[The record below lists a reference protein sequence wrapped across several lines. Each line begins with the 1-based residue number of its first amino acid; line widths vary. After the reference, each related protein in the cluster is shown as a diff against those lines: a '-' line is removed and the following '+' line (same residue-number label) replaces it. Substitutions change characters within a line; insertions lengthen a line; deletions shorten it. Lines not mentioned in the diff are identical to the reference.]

1 MSSLSKYFVNYK
13 YFNILKPPGWKINNG
28 EKLFL
33 LEKWSLRWF
42 FHPKLTYRKDWADGD
57 HQDDDHADDHDEEN
71 DDDHHDACHH
81 HEPEFQ
87 IQDAEP
93 SLRHRRQ
100 IAGHWTR
107 TLKNSLKNCGFL
119 STLLLFH
126 MSVRPTKAWHTDN
139 DDDTD
144 VWDHLTGSSPIQ
156 MVPSQ
161 FKPESTLFSFLSW
174 SAVTIV
180 NHYNHHH
187 VWWNSMNTSW

>member
-28 EKLFL
+28 GKWFL
-33 LEKWSLRWF
+33 LEKWSPCWF

-57 HQDDDHADDHDEEN
+57 HQDDDHDEEN

-107 TLKNSLKNCGFL
+107 TMRKN
-119 STLLLFH
+119 
-126 MSVRPTKAWHTDN
+126 TKKFQT
-139 DDDTD
+139 DTD
-144 VWDHLTGSSPIQ
+144 TIKKIWKVSKPRSFETEMSHSATWATRRPGKKPMEMQRQYKYFLTGYNRNYILQNNTNNTTSKSRQYNLHFP
-156 MVPSQ
+156 
-161 FKPESTLFSFLSW
+161 FTDELF
-174 SAVTIV
+174 
-180 NHYNHHH
+180 
-187 VWWNSMNTSW
+187 